1 MICIY
6 DKKTTKGN
14 FDNNGLG
21 ILSEAISCY
30 ITEELNGDYSLE
42 LEYPANSKKSKYLV
56 EWNIIKAEGQLF
68 RIYKVEKS
76 SDGKNVIKVWAKHIF
91 YDLSYY
97 FIESMK
103 AENCSV
109 KTAME
114 KSLVGDLITIYTADS
129 DIITA
134 NTIDVEEKNPVEAIF
149 SIINIWGCGE
159 LKRDNFDIKILKAIG
174 KDAGV
179 LIAQGKNIAGLKF
192 NIDTTSVVTKLCPV
206 GKNGIKL
213 TEKYISVPNW
223 NSDAYP
229 PFPIIKKVEFK
240 DAGDEVTLRALA
252 KEAASVIGLSR
263 VNIDVDF
270 IELSKTKEYEK
281 YKHLQTVNIGDS
293 VIVRH
298 KDFNIDVKVPVIK
311 VKKDI
316 LNCVNIKVELGQP
329 KDSILKQLDTANIK
343 TTLDE
348 LGNKVAESFS
358 SMLYYANPIALTV
371 GTASIEPVYLGITAV
386 ADTNLSMNFTMY
398 CTASS
403 SCTITI
409 EIQLDN
415 KDIPFTPKQKLQQGD
430 NVIGIPLGIPQVQ
443 QGAHYIAVFLK
454 VDTGTVNIPMFNL
467 QCMIDGRNLQGGLS
481 AEHPHAECFEK
492 QKLVNINELYLSKV
506 KSNYIKT
513 ELQSPLT
520 SVLGVH
526 KIADIAAISSGKQI
540 STNHEISIKKLGE
553 ILYFTSQY
561 KYKYSI
567 DDNVLILD
575 DDGLYFKTVYDGTAV
590 NESIDAGKMYSFQL
604 LDSSKFASIEKLE
617 VK

>member
-6 DKKTTKGN
+6 DKKTIKGN

-30 ITEELNGDYSLE
+30 IIEELNGDYSLE
-42 LEYPANSKKSKYLV
+42 LEYPVNSKKAKYIV

-109 KTAME
+109 KTALE

-129 DIITA
+129 DIITV
-134 NTIDVEEKNPVEAIF
+134 NSIEVEEKNLVEVIF
-149 SIINIWGCGE
+149 SIINMWGCGE
-159 LKRDNFDIKILKAIG
+159 LKRDNFDIKILEAIG
-174 KDAGV
+174 QDAGV

-192 NIDTTSVVTKLCPV
+192 NIDTTSVVTKLYPV

-223 NSDAYP
+223 NSDAYL

-281 YKHLQTVNIGDS
+281 YKHLQTVDIGDS

-298 KDFNIDVKVPVIK
+298 KDFNIDVKVP
-311 VKKDI
+311 
-316 LNCVNIKVELGQP
+316 
-329 KDSILKQLDTANIK
+329 
-343 TTLDE
+343 
-348 LGNKVAESFS
+348 
-358 SMLYYANPIALTV
+358 
-371 GTASIEPVYLGITAV
+371 
-386 ADTNLSMNFTMY
+386 
-398 CTASS
+398 
-403 SCTITI
+403 
-409 EIQLDN
+409 
-415 KDIPFTPKQKLQQGD
+415 
-430 NVIGIPLGIPQVQ
+430 
-443 QGAHYIAVFLK
+443 
-454 VDTGTVNIPMFNL
+454 
-467 QCMIDGRNLQGGLS
+467 GLS
-481 AEHPHAECFEK
+481 R
-492 QKLVNINELYLSKV
+492 I
-506 KSNYIKT
+506 
-513 ELQSPLT
+513 
-520 SVLGVH
+520 
-526 KIADIAAISSGKQI
+526 
-540 STNHEISIKKLGE
+540 
-553 ILYFTSQY
+553 
-561 KYKYSI
+561 
-567 DDNVLILD
+567 
-575 DDGLYFKTVYDGTAV
+575 
-590 NESIDAGKMYSFQL
+590 
-604 LDSSKFASIEKLE
+604 
-617 VK
+617 